1 MRRKTICLLLTA
13 MLITGCARIETEET
27 QSYEATEESS
37 SLDSEDSVDDVE
49 DSGIENEEISET
61 VEELET
67 DIESTAEISTIDET
81 EEVKESSSESE
92 ETDATYVVLDFG
104 REVDREIQVIN
115 EATLAT
121 VGSNVVDVFSAEF
134 TAETVRQMIEAYE
147 FPAYEWLS
155 GEMITEEERA
165 GIEANR
171 NLEALSVGSE
181 GDEDAWEVSYGIL
194 MRNAAVRSFPTDE
207 RITETEDNT
216 SKSFDYFQESL
227 LFMGEPVVILHTSL
241 DGVYSFVQGIN
252 YNGWV
257 KTEHIQECSK
267 EIAQSFWE
275 CGEFVV
281 MTENFYNSY
290 SEVVKIEEEKVDES
304 GENAEEESDVDAD
317 AEVDNTTLLRMG
329 TVLPLVGETDEAYT
343 AVICCERDEAD
354 GVFVLRDGELIY
366 DTNLATYQGQ
376 NSADEKENT
385 DDAETDEYTDLLW
398 VRTVQ
403 ILKSA
408 ASAGYLEYTTENLLM
423 LADTMVG
430 SDYSWGDENIGYDCS
445 STVGSIYRCFGFILP
460 RNSKDMK
467 YTGANV
473 TLLDGMT
480 AEEKR
485 TYITSL
491 EPGAI
496 LVLPGHAM
504 LYIGY
509 QVIDDTGEELPVL
522 LHCVTGY
529 ATEGGEIIEPHAC
542 VKTSID
548 INTRGD
554 QSYLELLSVCVTLK

>member
-1 MRRKTICLLLTA
+1 MRKKLICSLVTLL
-13 MLITGCARIETEET
+13 LITGCARSETDVTQSYKATEEISRLDSEGSIEKVDDSSIESEEKTETGEDSNIEDEDTSETAEESVTETEGSVEVDLTEET
-27 QSYEATEESS
+27 VDTEET
-37 SLDSEDSVDDVE
+37 SLED
-49 DSGIENEEISET
+49 
-61 VEELET
+61 
-67 DIESTAEISTIDET
+67 
-81 EEVKESSSESE
+81 E
-92 ETDATYVVLDFG
+92 ETDATYVILSVG
-104 REVDREIQVIN
+104 RDVDDEIRAIN
-115 EATLAT
+115 EATLANE
-121 VGSNVVDVFSAEF
+121 GSNVVDVFGVEF
-134 TAETVRQMIEAYE
+134 TAETVRGLIEAYE

-155 GEMITEEERA
+155 GEVITEEERA

-171 NLEALSVGSE
+171 NLEALSMGSE
-181 GDEDAWEVSYGIL
+181 DAESTWEVSYGIL

-227 LFMGEPVVILHTSL
+227 LFMGEPVVILHASL

-257 KTEHIQECSK
+257 KTEYIQECSK
-267 EIAQSFWE
+267 ELAQSFWE

-281 MTENFYNSY
+281 MTENFY
-290 SEVVKIEEEKVDES
+290 
-304 GENAEEESDVDAD
+304 DAGLGS
-317 AEVDNTTLLRMG
+317 DNTTLLRMG
-329 TVLPLVGETDEAYT
+329 TVLPIVGETDKAYI
-343 AVICCERDEAD
+343 ALICCERDEAD
-354 GVFVLRDGELIY
+354 GVFALCEGELIF
-366 DTNLATYQGQ
+366 D
-376 NSADEKENT
+376 
-385 DDAETDEYTDLLW
+385 TDLTAYQEEDILW

-403 ILKSA
+403 ISKSA

-485 TYITSL
+485 AYITSL

-509 QVIDDTGEELPVL
+509 QVIDDAGGEVPVL

-529 ATEGGEIIEPHAC
+529 ATEDGEIIESYAC

-554 QSYLELLSVCVTLK
+554 QSHLDLLTVCVTLK

>member
-1 MRRKTICLLLTA
+1 MRRKTIGLLLV
-13 MLITGCARIETEET
+13 MLLITGCARSETEET
-27 QSYEATEESS
+27 QSFEVTEESV
-37 SLDSEDSVDDVE
+37 SLDSEDSTEE
-49 DSGIENEEISET
+49 DADSNIEDEETSET
-61 VEELET
+61 VEESET
-67 DIESTAEISTIDET
+67 ESAVEVDTTEET
-81 EEVKESSSESE
+81 EEPEELSSESD
-92 ETDATYVVLDFG
+92 ETDATYVILSVG
-104 REVDREIQVIN
+104 REVDGEIQGIN
-115 EATLAT
+115 EATLANE
-121 VGSNVVDVFSAEF
+121 GSNVVDVFSVEF

-147 FPAYEWLS
+147 FPPYKWLS
-155 GEMITEEERA
+155 GEMITEAERA
-165 GIEANR
+165 DIEANR

-181 GDEDAWEVSYGIL
+181 GDEEAWEVSYGIL

-207 RITETEDNT
+207 RITETEDN
-216 SKSFDYFQESL
+216 SVKSFDYFQESL
-227 LFMGEPVVILHTSL
+227 LFMGEPVVILHASL
-241 DGVYSFVQGIN
+241 DGMYTFVQGIN

-257 KTEHIQECSK
+257 RTEYIQECSK
-267 EIAQSFWE
+267 ELAQSFWE

-281 MTENFYNSY
+281 MTENFY
-290 SEVVKIEEEKVDES
+290 
-304 GENAEEESDVDAD
+304 DAGLGS
-317 AEVDNTTLLRMG
+317 DNTTLLRMG
-329 TVLPLVGETDEAYT
+329 TILPLVGETDEVYI
-343 AVICCERDEAD
+343 VVVCCERDEAD
-354 GVFVLRDGELIY
+354 GVFTLRDGKLIF
-366 DTNLATYQGQ
+366 DTDSAAYQ
-376 NSADEKENT
+376 E
-385 DDAETDEYTDLLW
+385 DDILW

-403 ILKSA
+403 ISKDA
-408 ASAGYLEYTTENLLM
+408 ASTGYLEYTTENLLM

-430 SDYSWGDENIGYDCS
+430 SNYSWGDENIGYDCS

-485 TYITSL
+485 AYITSL

-509 QVIDDTGEELPVL
+509 QVIDETGEEMPVL

-529 ATEGGEIIEPHAC
+529 ATEDGEIIEPYAC

-554 QSYLELLSVCVTLK
+554 QSYLDLLTVCVTLQ